1 MTRMR
6 NVKNYDNKDCDG
18 ENDDNNGY
26 DEMSSSS
33 LQGLATASTTL
44 HLVEQS
50 LLVARLTTFYVVMS
64 LSCW

>member
-18 ENDDNNGY
+18 ENDDNDGY
-26 DEMSSSS
+26 DEISSSS
-33 LQGLATASTTL
+33 LQGPATASTTL

-50 LLVARLTTFYVVMS
+50 LLVAR
-64 LSCW
+64 